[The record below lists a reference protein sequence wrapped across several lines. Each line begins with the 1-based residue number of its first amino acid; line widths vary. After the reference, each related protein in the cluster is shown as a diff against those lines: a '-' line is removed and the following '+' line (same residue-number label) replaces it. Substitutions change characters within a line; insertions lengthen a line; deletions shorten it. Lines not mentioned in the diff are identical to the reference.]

1 MFKVL
6 LEDKMNLSLGFV
18 FFLLTCMNYY
28 YYYFNLKE
36 DRFSL
41 MLKIRNVV
49 SIDIKK

>member
-1 MFKVL
+1 MLYKVL

-28 YYYFNLKE
+28 YYFNLEE

>member
-1 MFKVL
+1 MLYKVILLEDNNKIL

-28 YYYFNLKE
+28 YYFNLEE

-41 MLKIRNVV
+41 M
-49 SIDIKK
+49 